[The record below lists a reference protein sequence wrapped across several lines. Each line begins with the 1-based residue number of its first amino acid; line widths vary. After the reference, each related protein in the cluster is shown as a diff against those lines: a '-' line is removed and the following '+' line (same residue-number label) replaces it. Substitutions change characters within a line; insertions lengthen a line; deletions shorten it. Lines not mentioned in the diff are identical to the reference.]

1 MKTKFLCLV
10 LGIMMMLA
18 VFTSCSNTEK
28 TLDDMADNAVRE
40 TQTLV
45 VYLMAEKEVSPQ
57 TEEDVEEA
65 INRLTKSKYKTQ
77 LDLRFFTEENYYT
90 ALEKKFKDKETEI
103 KKAEKEL
110 NDKRKIEKELRES
123 CKAAGISYIPQTT
136 PAPDTAITEAAT
148 LVNQEYGTIEYVY
161 PEAGANQLDFFY
173 VGDYNKYINY
183 IDNEWA
189 AALDEEL
196 STSSK
201 RLNEH
206 IPAIYADHMNNGG
219 IYGVPNNNIIGNYT
233 WMLLDKE
240 LMEEFVY
247 AEDSINALSYADEN
261 LFRFLDDVKK
271 DHPEIIPIQ
280 GTTDPLNIYHWT
292 VDPETNRLTNEF
304 SIVGSSYKNDSGIGY
319 EMVVTS
325 IFHISEFT
333 NHHLAIKRLEEGG
346 YYNAAIPA
354 AEGEEARVAVKIIE
368 GGYDVYAENSDKY
381 FVKMLAAPRANTED
395 IFQHMF
401 CVNALEEN
409 VARSMEIITYINTNE
424 EVRNI
429 LQYGVKDENY
439 YIDEEGVLHRY
450 NDTYMM
456 DVNKTGNIFMAH
468 PEEGLPENYWEY
480 GIQQNEDAMIVPAYS
495 MSLGDETKVDLES
508 LANLQA
514 LSAGYMERMNS
525 CTTLAELQAFFATAR
540 SELNSNEDFAFVRNS
555 KYEPE
560 NDEELIPIY
569 TFYWNWL
576 LENGYVQLEADE

>member
-65 INRLTKSKYKTQ
+65 INKLTKSKYKTQ

-219 IYGVPNNNIIGNYT
+219 IYGVPNNNVIGNYT

-247 AEDSINALSYADEN
+247 AEDSINALSYTDEN

-319 EMVVTS
+319 EMLVTS
-325 IFHISEFT
+325 IFHIPEFT
-333 NHHLAIKRLEEGG
+333 NHHLVIKRLEEGG
-346 YYNAAIPA
+346 YYNAATPA
-354 AEGEEARVAVKIIE
+354 AEGEEARVAVKIVE

-381 FVKMLAAPRANTED
+381 FVKMLAAPRADVED

-480 GIQQNEDAMIVPAYS
+480 GIQQNEDAMIVPTYS
-495 MSLGDETKVDLES
+495 MLLGDETNVDLKS

-514 LSAGYMERMNS
+514 LSAEYMERMNN
-525 CTTLAELQAFFATAR
+525 CATLADLQTFFATAR
-540 SELNSNEDFAFVRNS
+540 SELNSNEDFTFVRESN
-555 KYEPE
+555 YVPE
-560 NDEELIPIY
+560 NEGELIPIS

-576 LENGYVQLEADE
+576 VDNGYAELETED